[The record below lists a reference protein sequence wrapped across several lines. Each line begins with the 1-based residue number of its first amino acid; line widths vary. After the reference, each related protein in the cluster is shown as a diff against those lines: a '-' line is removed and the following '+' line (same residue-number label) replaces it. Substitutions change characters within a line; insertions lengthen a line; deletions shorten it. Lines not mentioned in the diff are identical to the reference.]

1 MYGLPLSS
9 HIDPAVSVYGLPAS
23 SMEQAQLRTMEAM
36 AMRMAGMIREAQPSG
51 PYRLAGWSFGGVLA
65 YEIATQLIGADEE
78 VEFLGLFDSIY
89 VAGTEGATALS
100 HDEFNSKDVLLSLVE
115 SQAQNNPSFATDEA
129 LQTAI
134 SRLKS
139 NAPAMD
145 LATLV
150 GKCQEMSL
158 APEGWNH
165 LTIAQVEQILAR
177 IHSYNRALFSY
188 SAQRLPI
195 AIHIFAAQ
203 DNSFRPF
210 LGWNAVLPEDRIRAT
225 TVPGTH
231 MSMMAAPDIEMLGNA
246 LSRAIRTSAAG
257 PGESHDG
264 PQKSTCARTG
274 ESGSESGDRG
284 KQAG

>member
-1 MYGLPLSS
+1 AVCIRKGGPEAPLFLAHDGLGELMYGLPLSS

-23 SMEQAQLRTMEAM
+23 SMEQAPLRTMEAM
-36 AMRMAGMIREAQPSG
+36 AMRMVGMIREAQPSG

-89 VAGTEGATALS
+89 DAGTEAATALFP
-100 HDEFNSKDVLLSLVE
+100 DEFNSKDVLLSLVE
-115 SQAQNNPSFATDEA
+115 RRAQSNPSFATDET

-150 GKCQEMSL
+150 WKCQEMSL
-158 APEGWNH
+158 VPEEWNQ

-177 IHSYNRALFSY
+177 IHSYDRALFSY
-188 SAQRLPI
+188 LAQRLPI
-195 AIHIFAAQ
+195 AIHIFAAK
-203 DNSFRPF
+203 DNGFRPF

-231 MSMMAAPDIEMLGNA
+231 MSMMATPNIEMLGNA
-246 LSRAIRTSAAG
+246 LSRAIRTSAG
-257 PGESHDG
+257 RP
-264 PQKSTCARTG
+264 ARL
-274 ESGSESGDRG
+274 R
-284 KQAG
+284 